1 MGSTHHLV
9 TNVRFRKTKST
20 VSVKSVSEHATAP
33 RIKASVNS
41 VYNSSEID
49 KIRYCQPNRWT
60 EKGGPTARAE
70 PEVVF
75 RGTITFNYLVLVLI
89 RYIIVVKLIKPVIAY
104 PTDRKEGLRPV
115 TTCPENLHRPGLR
128 PLSLPYN
135 EKIISKLG

>member
-1 MGSTHHLV
+1 MGPTHHLV

-49 KIRYCQPNRWT
+49 KTRYCLPSRGT
-60 EKGGPTARAE
+60 GGPTAR
-70 PEVVF
+70 
-75 RGTITFNYLVLVLI
+75 
-89 RYIIVVKLIKPVIAY
+89 
-104 PTDRKEGLRPV
+104 V
-115 TTCPENLHRPGLR
+115 TMCPENLHRPGLR

-135 EKIISKLG
+135 KEIISNTCCRMQKKTPGKNRLLALPRRGQTRPTEDFC

>member
-1 MGSTHHLV
+1 MGPTHHLV

-49 KIRYCQPNRWT
+49 KTRYCLPSRGT
-60 EKGGPTARAE
+60 GGPTAC
-70 PEVVF
+70 
-75 RGTITFNYLVLVLI
+75 
-89 RYIIVVKLIKPVIAY
+89 
-104 PTDRKEGLRPV
+104 V
-115 TTCPENLHRPGLR
+115 TTCPEKLHRPGLR

-135 EKIISKLG
+135 EKIISKSG

>member
-1 MGSTHHLV
+1 MGPTHHLV

-49 KIRYCQPNRWT
+49 KTRYCQPNRWT

-75 RGTITFNYLVLVLI
+75 RGPITFNYLVL
-89 RYIIVVKLIKPVIAY
+89 
-104 PTDRKEGLRPV
+104 
-115 TTCPENLHRPGLR
+115 C
-128 PLSLPYN
+128 
-135 EKIISKLG
+135 

>member
-1 MGSTHHLV
+1 MRPTHHLV

-49 KIRYCQPNRWT
+49 KTRYCLPSRGT
-60 EKGGPTARAE
+60 GGPTAC
-70 PEVVF
+70 
-75 RGTITFNYLVLVLI
+75 
-89 RYIIVVKLIKPVIAY
+89 
-104 PTDRKEGLRPV
+104 V
-115 TTCPENLHRPGLR
+115 TTYPENLHRPGLR

-135 EKIISKLG
+135 EKIISKSG

>member
-33 RIKASVNS
+33 RIKSSVNS

-60 EKGGPTARAE
+60 EKGGPTAR
-70 PEVVF
+70 
-75 RGTITFNYLVLVLI
+75 
-89 RYIIVVKLIKPVIAY
+89 
-104 PTDRKEGLRPV
+104 V
-115 TTCPENLHRPGLR
+115 TTCPENLHRPGLIR
-128 PLSLPYN
+128 PSGSQGH
-135 EKIISKLG
+135 K